1 MTKPRTSD
9 AAAAASRG
17 ARLTAEGFGSFLIV
31 FLGIGASLFTAML
44 FVDPGA
50 GSAVNLTVAL
60 AFGIALLAAFSSFSR
75 ISGGHFSPAITIGAA
90 AAGRLAWRD
99 VLPYVLAQVVGAV
112 IASTALI
119 VVGLFGPERWLERV
133 QDAGFASTGWGT
145 LSPGGFRMPAVIVI
159 EVILTVLL
167 VLVFLSV
174 THPVRRSA
182 AAGVA
187 IGLTFAAVQF
197 VAIPV
202 AGGAGNPARSIATAI
217 YGGIDPLAQLWV
229 FLVFPALAA
238 AAVGVA
244 YRALFD
250 GTVDSE
256 GVQPDGDESDGNE
269 SDGGEV
275 PLSRP

>member
-1 MTKPRTSD
+1 MTEPRTSV
-9 AAAAASRG
+9 AAAAASRS

-31 FLGIGASLFTAML
+31 FIGVGASLFTATL
-44 FVDPGA
+44 FADPGA

-60 AFGIALLAAFSSFSR
+60 AFGIALLAAFTSFAG
-75 ISGGHFSPAITIGAA
+75 ISGGHFSPAVTIGAA

-99 VLPYVLAQVVGAV
+99 ALPYVLAQVVGGV

-145 LSPGGFRMPAVIVI
+145 LSPGGFGMPAAIVI
-159 EVILTVLL
+159 EVVLTALL

-174 THPVRRSA
+174 THPERRA
-182 AAGVA
+182 AAGGVA
-187 IGLTFAAVQF
+187 IGLTFAAIQF

-202 AGGAGNPARSIATAI
+202 AGGAANPARSIATAI
-217 YGGIDPLAQLWV
+217 YGGIGPLAQLWV

-238 AAVGVA
+238 AAIGVA

-250 GTVDSE
+250 GTV
-256 GVQPDGDESDGNE
+256 ESDGTV
-269 SDGGEV
+269 DGGATDAGST
-275 PLSRP
+275 PLTPR

>member
-1 MTKPRTSD
+1 MTEPRTSV

-31 FLGIGASLFTAML
+31 FLGVGASLFTATL
-44 FVDPGA
+44 FADPGA

-60 AFGIALLAAFSSFSR
+60 AFGIALLAAFSSFAG
-75 ISGGHFSPAITIGAA
+75 ISGGHFSPAVTIGAA

-99 VLPYVLAQVVGAV
+99 ALPYVLAQVVGAV

-145 LSPGGFRMPAVIVI
+145 LSPGGFGMPAVIVI
-159 EVILTVLL
+159 EIILTALL

-174 THPVRRSA
+174 THPERRTA
-182 AAGVA
+182 AGGVA
-187 IGLTFAAVQF
+187 IGLTFAAIQF

-202 AGGAGNPARSIATAI
+202 AGGAANPARAIATAI
-217 YGGIDPLAQLWV
+217 YGGIGPLAQLWV
-229 FLVFPALAA
+229 FLVFPAVAA
-238 AAVGVA
+238 AAIGIA

-250 GTVDSE
+250 GTVE
-256 GVQPDGDESDGNE
+256 PDGGASDDD
-269 SDGGEV
+269 SGGWSSLTQ
-275 PLSRP
+275 P